1 MHEKE
6 TGKIASSCKNRKSTE
21 NFRMCLLAQLC
32 VFSYLTCLCHECTWT
47 FWRLCLMFDLSC
59 NVCLL
64 RIWALETDSPL
75 NLLPPA
81 PVAWEIRSFCR
92 RGTIDSL
99 KLILLLLFSLFSLN
113 EVLLRSAARPSK
125 LLALAAI
132 SDLLIK
138 SGRRLGLSFLDIE
151 SVSLEFSLKLG

>member
-1 MHEKE
+1 
-6 TGKIASSCKNRKSTE
+6 
-21 NFRMCLLAQLC
+21 
-32 VFSYLTCLCHECTWT
+32 
-47 FWRLCLMFDLSC
+47 MFDLSC

-64 RIWALETDSPL
+64 KICALETDSPL

-138 SGRRLGLSFLDIE
+138 SGRRLGLSILDIE